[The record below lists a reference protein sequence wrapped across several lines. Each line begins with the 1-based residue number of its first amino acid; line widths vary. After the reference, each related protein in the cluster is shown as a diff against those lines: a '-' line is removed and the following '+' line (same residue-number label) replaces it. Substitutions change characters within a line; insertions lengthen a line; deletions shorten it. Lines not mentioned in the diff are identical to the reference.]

1 MFAPLLRRRAGS
13 LAACAMA
20 SLLLAGCAAP
30 ERPPAPP
37 PASLPAAAT
46 PAPAAQVAD
55 PFATLL
61 AGRGAGPAW
70 RIADDALIA
79 ITVRRG
85 GALARLGHDHV
96 VAARRIDGRVDP
108 AAGLAV
114 LRFRLDEMTVDEAAL
129 RQEAGLTTQPSADA
143 IAGTRVN
150 MLTRVLDAER
160 YPLVEIRAQRTGD
173 PGRPQAD
180 IKLPSDPTLQAD
192 PPLQAETMLQAD
204 ITLHGVTR
212 RYRVPTVIDT
222 AAPGLVARGTLA
234 LRQSDF
240 GITPF
245 SVMGG
250 AMAVQDT
257 LEIRFVLPARPA
269 APEAVP

>member
-1 MFAPLLRRRAGS
+1 MSSTPPIALRALARQRYAAAAAAVAAGLL
-13 LAACAMA
+13 LAACAA
-20 SLLLAGCAAP
+20 PDAAP
-30 ERPPAPP
+30 GATPATPP
-37 PASLPAAAT
+37 PAAPAAAQ
-46 PAPAAQVAD
+46 PAD
-55 PFATLL
+55 PFAALL
-61 AGRGAGPAW
+61 AGRAAGPIL

-114 LRFRLDEMTVDEAAL
+114 LRFRLDEMTVDEAVL
-129 RQEAGLTTQPSADA
+129 RHEAGLATQPSADA

-150 MLTRVLDAER
+150 MLTKVLDAQR
-160 YPLVEIRAQRTGD
+160 HPFVEVRVQRGAQAG
-173 PGRPQAD
+173 
-180 IKLPSDPTLQAD
+180 
-192 PPLQAETMLQAD
+192 MLQAD

-212 RYRVPTVIDT
+212 RYTVPVAIE
-222 AAPGLVARGTLA
+222 PGPQGLTARGALT
-234 LRQSDF
+234 LRQTDF

-250 AMAVQDT
+250 AMAVQDA
-257 LEIRFVLPARPA
+257 LEIRFALPARPV
-269 APEAVP
+269 APDAVR

>member
-1 MFAPLLRRRAGS
+1 MRGPSA
-13 LAACAMA
+13 
-20 SLLLAGCAAP
+20 
-30 ERPPAPP
+30 PAPSAP
-37 PASLPAAAT
+37 SAPSASSASSF
-46 PAPAAQVAD
+46 PAPAQPAD
-55 PFATLL
+55 PFADLL
-61 AGRGAGPAW
+61 AGRTSGTASNPVL

-79 ITVRRG
+79 VTVRRG

-129 RQEAGLTTQPSADA
+129 RSEAGLTTQPSADA

-150 MLTRVLDAER
+150 MLTKVLDAQTF
-160 YPLVEIRAQRTGD
+160 PFVEVRAQRTGVA
-173 PGRPQAD
+173 GAV
-180 IKLPSDPTLQAD
+180 
-192 PPLQAETMLQAD
+192 QAD

-212 RYRVPTVIDT
+212 RYTVPAALDT
-222 AAPGLVARGTLA
+222 TPPGLTARGTLV
-234 LRQSDF
+234 LKQTDF

-250 AMAVQDT
+250 AMAVQDA

-269 APEAVP
+269 VPEAVR